1 MNRGRD
7 GKLNPMILVIIL
19 MIAMRFIRGGT
30 SDPLGWLISRLL
42 MLPGIVIGLSIH
54 EFGHAI
60 VSTKLGDPTPKNQGR
75 VTVNPLAHI
84 DPMGM
89 LALFFAGFG
98 WGVPVQINPS
108 YYKHR
113 RRDEALVAVA
123 GVTMNLIVVILTTIL
138 LRIIINL
145 APIGFFLSSTGD
157 VILEIIENVI
167 LINIVLMFFNLLPI
181 PPLDGFNI
189 ITQIFNLSKYEWYMP
204 LYRNGFMIL
213 ILLIMTNI
221 TGTVLGPL
229 VSGVYRLCYSFII
242 G

>member
-1 MNRGRD
+1 MKD
-7 GKLNPMILVIIL
+7 GKLNPTILIIL
-19 MIAMRFIRGGT
+19 LMVAMRFARGGIT
-30 SDPLGWLISRLL
+30 DPKTWIIDKLLLI
-42 MLPGIVIGLSIH
+42 PGIVLGLSLH

-60 VSTKLGDPTPKNQGR
+60 VSTKLGDPTPKSQGR

-84 DPMGM
+84 DPIGM

-123 GVTMNLIVVILTTIL
+123 GVTMNLIIVLLTTFA
-138 LRIIINL
+138 LRFIVHL
-145 APIGFFLSSTGD
+145 APTSFFRTSIGGVLF
-157 VILEIIENVI
+157 EIIENII
-167 LINIVLMFFNLLPI
+167 LINIVLMFFNLLPV

-189 ITQIFNLSKYEWYMP
+189 VTQIFNLSKYEWYMP
-204 LYRNGFMIL
+204 IYSNGFFIL
-213 ILLIMTNI
+213 IMLIMFNI
-221 TGTVLGPL
+221 TGYILNPL
-229 VSGVYRLCYSFII
+229 VRGVFRICYSFIV

>member
-1 MNRGRD
+1 MNKYRD
-7 GKLNPMILVIIL
+7 GKLNPMILMVIL
-19 MIAMRFIRGGT
+19 MVAMRFMRGGI
-30 SDPLGWLISRLL
+30 SDPLEWFIDKLL
-42 MLPGIVIGLSIH
+42 LLPGIIIGLSLH

-60 VSTKLGDPTPKNQGR
+60 VSTKLGDPTPKAQGR
-75 VTVNPLAHI
+75 VTLNPLAHI

-123 GVTMNLIVVILTTIL
+123 GVTMNLVIVVLTTII
-138 LRIIINL
+138 LRFIVHL
-145 APIGFFLSSTGD
+145 APNGLLLGTTGG
-157 VILEIIENVI
+157 VILEILENIIV
-167 LINIVLMFFNLLPI
+167 INIVLMFFNLLPV

-189 ITQIFNLSKYEWYMP
+189 ITQIFNLSKYQWYGP

-213 ILLIMTNI
+213 ILLIVFNI
-221 TGTVLGPL
+221 TGFILNPL
-229 VSGVYRLCYSFII
+229 VSGVFKICYSFIL

>member
-7 GKLNPMILVIIL
+7 GKLNPMILMLIL
-19 MIAMRFIRGGT
+19 MVAMRFIRGGM
-30 SDPLGWLISRLL
+30 SDPMGWIINRLL
-42 MLPGIVIGLSIH
+42 MIPGIIIGLSLH

-60 VSTKLGDPTPKNQGR
+60 VSTKLGDPTPRNQGR
-75 VTVNPLAHI
+75 VTINPLAHI

-98 WGVPVQINPS
+98 WGVPVQIDPR

-123 GVTMNLIVVILTTIL
+123 GVTMNLIIVILTTIL
-138 LRIIINL
+138 LKVIINL
-145 APIGFFLSSTGD
+145 APTGFLISSIGD
-157 VILEIIENVI
+157 IILEIIENVI
-167 LINIVLMFFNLLPI
+167 LINIVLMFFNLIPI
-181 PPLDGFNI
+181 PPLDGFNL
-189 ITQIFNLSKYEWYMP
+189 ITQIFNLSKYEWYLP
-204 LYRNGFMIL
+204 LYRNGFFIL
-213 ILLIMTNI
+213 LLLIMMNI

>member
-1 MNRGRD
+1 MNKYRD
-7 GKLNPMILVIIL
+7 GKLNPMILMVIL
-19 MIAMRFIRGGT
+19 MVAMRFMRGGI
-30 SDPLGWLISRLL
+30 SDPLEWFIDKLL
-42 MLPGIVIGLSIH
+42 LLPGIIIGLSLH

-60 VSTKLGDPTPKNQGR
+60 VSTKLGDPTPKAQGR
-75 VTVNPLAHI
+75 VTLNPLAHI

-123 GVTMNLIVVILTTIL
+123 GVTMNLVIVVLTTII
-138 LRIIINL
+138 LRFIVHL
-145 APIGFFLSSTGD
+145 APYGFLLGTTGG
-157 VILEIIENVI
+157 VILEILENIIV
-167 LINIVLMFFNLLPI
+167 INIVLMFFNLLPV

-189 ITQIFNLSKYEWYMP
+189 ITQIFNLSKYQWYGP

-213 ILLIMTNI
+213 ILLIVFNI
-221 TGTVLGPL
+221 TGFILNPL
-229 VSGVYRLCYSFII
+229 VSGVFKICYSFIV

>member
-1 MNRGRD
+1 MNKYRD
-7 GKLNPMILVIIL
+7 GKINPMILMVIL
-19 MIAMRFIRGGT
+19 MVAMRFMRGGI
-30 SDPLGWLISRLL
+30 SDPLEWFIDKLL
-42 MLPGIVIGLSIH
+42 LLPGIIIGLSLH

-60 VSTKLGDPTPKNQGR
+60 VSTKLGDPTPKAQGR
-75 VTVNPLAHI
+75 VTLNPLAHI

-123 GVTMNLIVVILTTIL
+123 GVTMNLVIVVLTTII
-138 LRIIINL
+138 LRFIVHL
-145 APIGFFLSSTGD
+145 APNGLLLSTTGG
-157 VILEIIENVI
+157 VILEILENIIV
-167 LINIVLMFFNLLPI
+167 INIVLMFFNLLPV

-189 ITQIFNLSKYEWYMP
+189 ITQIFNLSKYQWYGP

-213 ILLIMTNI
+213 ILLIVFNI
-221 TGTVLGPL
+221 TGFILNPL
-229 VSGVYRLCYSFII
+229 VSGVFKICYSFIL